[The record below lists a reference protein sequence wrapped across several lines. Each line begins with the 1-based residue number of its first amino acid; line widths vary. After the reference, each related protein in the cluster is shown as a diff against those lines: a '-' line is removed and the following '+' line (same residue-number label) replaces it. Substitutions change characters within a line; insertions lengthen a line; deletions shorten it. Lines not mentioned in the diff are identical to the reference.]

1 MVREPM
7 RLLIINYE
15 FPPLGG
21 GAGNATACLAREW
34 AIAGHSVEIL
44 TGGFRELPAREELD
58 GYTIRRLPTPRA
70 EQGQC
75 SVPEMCAV
83 MAASCVAAFFGP
95 KPDLVIAFFSIPG
108 GPAAWLL
115 HLLCGVPYIVSLRGG
130 DVPGFDAKN
139 LSALHA
145 ITNPLA
151 ALIWRNARAV
161 VGNSAG
167 LCQLA
172 QNFMPGLA
180 IPEIPNGVDTE
191 RFFPATRQSGTIC
204 ELLFVGR
211 LAPQKG
217 VDILLHSLALIP
229 DGWRLRIAG
238 DGPERERLS
247 ALATNLGLRNRVEFL
262 GWTQRDA
269 LPEIYRNAD
278 VFVFPSYDEGMPN
291 VVLEALASGLP
302 IVATRIAGNDQL
314 VADGENG
321 ALVPPGD
328 SRAFADAL
336 LPVISDRALR
346 TAMGK
351 SSRRNAVE
359 RFSWARSAAAYSLLF
374 PA

>member
-1 MVREPM
+1 MVPASM

-21 GAGNATACLAREW
+21 GAGNAAACLAREW
-34 AIAGHSVEIL
+34 ALAGNSVEIL
-44 TGGFRELPAREELD
+44 TGGFRGLPAREERD
-58 GYTIRRLPTPRA
+58 SYTIRRLPTPRA

-75 SVPEMCAV
+75 SVPEMCMV
-83 MAASCVAAFFGP
+83 MAASCIAAVSGP

-115 HLLCGVPYIVSLRGG
+115 RLLRGVPYIVSLRGG

-139 LSALHA
+139 LAALHA
-145 ITNPLA
+145 ITNPLT

-180 IPEIPNGVDTE
+180 VLEIPNGVDTG
-191 RFFPATRQSGTIC
+191 RFFPATRKPDGTC

-217 VDILLHSLALIP
+217 VDILLNALALIFT
-229 DGWRLRIAG
+229 GWRLRIAG
-238 DGPERERLS
+238 DGPEREHLS
-247 ALATNLGLRNRVEFL
+247 ALATTLGLADRVTFL

-269 LPEIYRNAD
+269 LPELYRSAD

-314 VADGENG
+314 VVDGENG
-321 ALVPPGD
+321 ALVPPGNPA
-328 SRAFADAL
+328 AFANAL
-336 LPVISDRALR
+336 LPVLADRTLR
-346 TAMGK
+346 TAMGE
-351 SSRRNAVE
+351 SSRRIAVE
-359 RFSWARSAAAYSLLF
+359 RFSWTRSAAAYEKLF
-374 PA
+374 SA